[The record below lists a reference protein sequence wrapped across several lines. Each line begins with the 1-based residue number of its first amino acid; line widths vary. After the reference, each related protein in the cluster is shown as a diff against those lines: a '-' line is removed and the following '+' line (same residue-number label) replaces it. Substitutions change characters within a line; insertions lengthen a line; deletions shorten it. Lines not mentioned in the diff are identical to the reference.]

1 MLTVVRILIA
11 GVGNVLRGDDGF
23 GVAAAHRLLSEPL
36 PPELQVI
43 EVGIGGIHL
52 VQELLV
58 STQAL
63 FVLDAIDRGMAPGT
77 VFVVRP
83 DVADVSELPLEQ
95 RRDEL
100 ADMHWATPE
109 RAFLLARALGV
120 LPKSTWL
127 IGCQPEDASG
137 LGEGLSPRVA
147 EAIEPAIRELRFMVR
162 NLGVSWGS
170 ASDPEEG
177 KLAEH

>member
-1 MLTVVRILIA
+1 MLTVVKILVA

-23 GVAAAHRLLSEPL
+23 GVAAAHRLLSQPL
-36 PPELQVI
+36 PSELQVI

-52 VQELLV
+52 VQELLD

-63 FVLDAIDRGMAPGT
+63 FVLDAVDLGKPPGT

-83 DVADVSELPLEQ
+83 DVADVSELSPEQ

-109 RAFLLARALGV
+109 RAFLLARALGI
-120 LPKSTWL
+120 LPDCTWI

-137 LGEGLSPRVA
+137 LGEGLSPRVVD
-147 EAIEPAIRELRFMVR
+147 AIEPAIRELRSMVR
-162 NLGVSWGS
+162 GLGVPWGS
-170 ASDPEEG
+170 SLGPGDG
-177 KLAEH
+177 KPAEQ